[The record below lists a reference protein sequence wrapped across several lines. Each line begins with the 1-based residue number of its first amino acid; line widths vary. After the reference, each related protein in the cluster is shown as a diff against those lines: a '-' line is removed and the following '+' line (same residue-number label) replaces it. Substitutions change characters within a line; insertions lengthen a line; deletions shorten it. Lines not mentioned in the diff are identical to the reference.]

1 MPFFEFVVVHYV
13 NWGCCVT
20 MISDT
25 AAPYSLSL
33 FTSEMDVV
41 QSIVFL
47 GWGEFHCDKPVD
59 ASFNC
64 NELHCRSL
72 MSYKNFDIV
81 SECISGLS

>member
-1 MPFFEFVVVHYV
+1 MPFIEFVVVHYV

-41 QSIVFL
+41 QSIVLFL
-47 GWGEFHCDKPVD
+47 GGAPLRQT
-59 ASFNC
+59 S
-64 NELHCRSL
+64 
-72 MSYKNFDIV
+72 
-81 SECISGLS
+81 